1 MDTLP
6 RSAVGYVA
14 GNRPTVRSRWPAV
27 AIVAVGMSLAV
38 IVAADGTLLSRLSK
52 LVFIVALTIG
62 TSALWL
68 RPGRAGP
75 WAALSLGTAG
85 LVAGVGIGLRWLSVD
100 GISLIAVSGL
110 VALLA
115 SLPLVAAGIARLT
128 YHLGAVMRLGVT
140 IVMGVAVAVL
150 VWTLSP
156 ALIATSM
163 PPIAHG
169 AATPADFGLDAEEVR
184 FRTADDVDL
193 WAWFIPP
200 TEGAT
205 VVLRHGSGSTASS
218 VLPQAEVLAGHGF
231 GVLVP
236 DARGHG
242 FSGGQAMD
250 FGWNGEMDIMAAVDF
265 LVSRPEVDSEAI
277 AVVGMSMGGEE
288 AIGATATNP
297 LIRAVVAEGATGR
310 TAEDAAWLSDE
321 FGARGTLQEQIEW
334 LQDRVTD
341 VLTSASVPASL
352 RAAAETSQARY
363 LMITAGDVLDEGH
376 AAAYVTA
383 GAPGRAEIWT
393 VPGAGH
399 TDGLST
405 APAEWEQ
412 RVVSFLNGALR
423 PGLVR

>member
-156 ALIATSM
+156 ALIATRV

-288 AIGATATNP
+288 AIGAIGADSR
-297 LIRAVVAEGATGR
+297 IAAVVAEGATAR
-310 TAEDAAWLSDE
+310 TDADKVWFNE
-321 FGARGTLQEQIEW
+321 IYGARGW
-334 LQDRVTD
+334 LQSRLEWMQYGLTD
-341 VLTSASVPASL
+341 LLTEASKPDALAASAQSAFPRSILMIAGSEMPDETH
-352 RAAAETSQARY
+352 AAEYVRRQA
-363 LMITAGDVLDEGH
+363 GENVS
-376 AAAYVTA
+376 V
-383 GAPGRAEIWT
+383 WV

-399 TDGLST
+399 IQGLAVAPDDWSREVIGFLET
-405 APAEWEQ
+405 ALAE
-412 RVVSFLNGALR
+412 G
-423 PGLVR
+423 